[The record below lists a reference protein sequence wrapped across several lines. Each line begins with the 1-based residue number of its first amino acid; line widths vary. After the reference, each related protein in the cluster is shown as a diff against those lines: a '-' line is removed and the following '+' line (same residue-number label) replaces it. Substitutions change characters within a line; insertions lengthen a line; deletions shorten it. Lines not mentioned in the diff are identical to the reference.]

1 MNPYDRS
8 VFRQKVNGF
17 TVLEADD
24 ETLVVSFVGTDGN
37 EIYRRALTK

>member
-17 TVLEADD
+17 TVLEADSK
-24 ETLVVSFVGTDGN
+24 TLAILFVGTDGS
-37 EIYRRALTK
+37 ELYRRTLTK

>member
-17 TVLEADD
+17 TVLEADSK
-24 ETLVVSFVGTDGN
+24 TLAICFIGTDGS
-37 EIYRRALTK
+37 ELYRRTLTK